1 LNNFIF
7 LLNYKPMVISD
18 WGLFPAGK
26 NTIKIQNPGLSL
38 GFIQDFGPNN
48 NNSNFILAQSLKG
61 TKGHKIK

>member
-1 LNNFIF
+1 
-7 LLNYKPMVISD
+7 MVISD
-18 WGLFPAGK
+18 CGLFPAGK
-26 NTIKIQNPGLSL
+26 NTIKIQNHGLSF